1 MSVVTYQFGDK
12 MQVTFLS
19 VPYQQLEMIKK
30 QITQASG
37 MAAHSSVSCEA
48 GPRGAAEE
56 TSRAAGK
63 DKTPPCSI
71 EIQLLGDADQLFIQ
85 STYAKA
91 PKDGLVHFLP
101 VSLLSGLG
109 SLLSLAHSRLP
120 CVLCFTS
127 EHPPV
132 FALREYD
139 FNSLFNNGSC
149 CLQTVKKPSLTKKS
163 HLCNSFL
170 LVNAPKF
177 KRWNK

>member
-1 MSVVTYQFGDK
+1 MH
-12 MQVTFLS
+12 VTFLS

-56 TSRAAGK
+56 TSRAARN

-71 EIQLLGDADQLFIQ
+71 EMLGDADQLFIQ
-85 STYAKA
+85 SIYAKA

-127 EHPPV
+127 EHPPM

-149 CLQTVKKPSLTKKS
+149 CLQTVKKPSLSTLIFVKKS

-177 KRWNK
+177 KWWNK